1 MGSVPDETLR
11 ATVRVI
17 VIAIGGMVVGICQP
31 ESQLPK
37 EGHANTRER
46 TGRLLNFILA
56 FRGERK
62 CSSARQMGISDAAQR
77 VRGGG
82 AALDLPSPQ
91 NEAQRQLRKGRSWR
105 NHRVAHSL
113 SSPKPQVIPRKGP
126 HALLL
131 AGLASPLADGRRK
144 GPRAQGRRALFEPRS
159 MLRWSKGEKNARR
172 SPLRRGN
179 EQEGSSSC

>member
-17 VIAIGGMVVGICQP
+17 VIAIGDMVVGICQP

-77 VRGGG
+77 LRGGG
-82 AALDLPSPQ
+82 APLPS
-91 NEAQRQLRKGRSWR
+91 RVHKTRRKGRCAKAAHGAIIESPT
-105 NHRVAHSL
+105 HSL
-113 SSPKPQVIPRKGP
+113 VHTAGDPAQRSACAAACRFGVAAGRWPAQRTKG
-126 HALLL
+126 
-131 AGLASPLADGRRK
+131 AGPTGAV
-144 GPRAQGRRALFEPRS
+144 RATVDVTLE
-159 MLRWSKGEKNARR
+159 
-172 SPLRRGN
+172 
-179 EQEGSSSC
+179 